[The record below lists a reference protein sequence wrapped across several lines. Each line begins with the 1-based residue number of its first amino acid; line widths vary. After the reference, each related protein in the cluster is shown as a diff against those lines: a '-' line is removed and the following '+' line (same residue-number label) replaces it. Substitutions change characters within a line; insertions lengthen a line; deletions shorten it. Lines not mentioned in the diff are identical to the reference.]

1 MAGKLNIL
9 ENETI
14 EVLENKLESLYKQ
27 KSIIDLEIVLHK
39 KQLESELRKAEKE
52 QGKKFCSPAWMLT
65 RSERKQVNKI
75 SIAKLKMY
83 VTDEIIKRCQTT
95 TWQNV
100 QGLIKKPK

>member
-9 ENETI
+9 ENEAI

-27 KSIIDLEIVLHK
+27 KSAIDFDIKIFKSRLEG
-39 KQLESELRKAEKE
+39 ELRKAEKE
-52 QGKKFCSPAWMLT
+52 QNKKFCSANWMLT
-65 RSERKQVNKI
+65 RSERKQVTKI
-75 SIAKLKMY
+75 SISKLRMY